1 MELNGRVALVT
12 GGAKRI
18 GREIALAL
26 AGRGARVG
34 ITYRSSAEE
43 AAETVREL
51 LELGGRGAAVA
62 VQCDQRDPEQIHRA
76 ARFVEAELGPVDVL
90 VNNAA
95 IFNRTPFAE
104 ATLEDWDEHLE
115 VNLRGPWLWAKALA
129 PGMQARG
136 AGVILNLV
144 DIAAE
149 RPYPGYLP
157 YTASKAGLVA
167 LTRGLARALAPQV
180 RVNGIAPGIVLMPDD
195 FPGEQTEALVK
206 RTPLRREGSPTD
218 VAATALYLIE
228 GSDFITG
235 AIVPVDGGL
244 RLV

>member
-1 MELNGRVALVT
+1 MELHGRVALVT

-26 AGRGARVG
+26 ARRGAGVG
-34 ITYRSSAEE
+34 ITYRAS
-43 AAETVREL
+43 AAEAVETLREFREL
-51 LELGGRGAAVA
+51 GSAAVA
-62 VQCDQRDPEQIHRA
+62 VQCDQRDPEQIQGA
-76 ARFVEAELGPVDVL
+76 ARYVEAELGPVDVL

-95 IFNRTPFAE
+95 IFHRTPFAE

-115 VNLRGPWLWAKALA
+115 TNLRGPWLWAKALA

-136 AGVILNLV
+136 EGVILNLI

-180 RVNGIAPGIVLMPDD
+180 RVNGIAPGVVLMPDE
-195 FPGEQTEALVK
+195 FPEAQAETLIK
-206 RTPLRREGSPTD
+206 RTPLRREGSPAD
-218 VAATALYLIE
+218 IAATALYLIE

-235 AIVPVDGGL
+235 VIAPVDGGL

>member
-1 MELNGRVALVT
+1 MDLNGRVALVT
-12 GGAKRI
+12 GGARRI
-18 GREIALAL
+18 GRALAL
-26 AGRGARVG
+26 ALAARGARVG

-43 AAETVREL
+43 AAETLRDL
-51 LELGGRGAAVA
+51 RALGAAVA
-62 VQCDQRDPEQIHRA
+62 VPCDQRSPEQIQRA
-76 ARFVEAELGPVDVL
+76 ARSVESELGPVDVL
-90 VNNAA
+90 INNAA
-95 IFNRTPFAE
+95 VFNRTPFAE

-149 RPYPGYLP
+149 HPYPGYLP
-157 YTASKAGLVA
+157 YSASKAGLVA

-180 RVNGIAPGIVLMPDD
+180 RVNGIAPGIVLLPDE
-195 FPGEQTEALVK
+195 FPEAQTRTLIQ
-206 RTPLRREGSPTD
+206 RTPLRREGSPGD